1 MHRCPESF
9 KLRCAAL
16 LASALLSGCMSVP
29 VPELPAQVP
38 GAWSQAAGEGARAV
52 DLRSWW
58 TALDDPRLNAL
69 VEEALRR
76 NLDLEQSAR
85 LLQGE
90 REVAGRWRSRYLP
103 GFGVGARPVQ
113 DAQAKDSY
121 FHASIDM
128 VWELGLFGAA
138 ESSRL
143 QAGADA
149 DLAAAREQGLRVS
162 VVAAVVRNYL
172 DLGVANGQIAL
183 LTQMAELDR
192 EAERLAQVRLN
203 TRLGTPQ
210 DADTAS
216 VRRQRTL
223 AALASMRLAAD
234 RSARALAL
242 LLGRDAPDPGWSAVA
257 PSQGLP
263 GFALGEVPADLLRTR
278 PDIREAEAEVLRA
291 AARLGMARSALYPRL
306 SLGGSVLYA
315 YNMTQNHRSNNNFV
329 PAGGPTID
337 IPLWD
342 WGARQ
347 AQVKAGEQG
356 IAAALAGYRKAVLSG
371 VSEVEESLSALARER
386 ERIAALDE
394 ARRVLDRRNGSQ
406 RKLASLGLSS
416 PYDGLE
422 GRRALLEAQSDV
434 ALARGA
440 RTLAFVALYKAL
452 GGAPLAPQPQPEQQA
467 QQQAQEQAQQPRQ
480 VRP

>member
-1 MHRCPESF
+1 M
-9 KLRCAAL
+9 
-16 LASALLSGCMSVP
+16 
-29 VPELPAQVP
+29 
-38 GAWSQAAGEGARAV
+38 
-52 DLRSWW
+52 
-58 TALDDPRLNAL
+58 
-69 VEEALRR
+69 
-76 NLDLEQSAR
+76 
-85 LLQGE
+85 
-90 REVAGRWRSRYLP
+90 
-103 GFGVGARPVQ
+103 
-113 DAQAKDSY
+113 
-121 FHASIDM
+121 
-128 VWELGLFGAA
+128 
-138 ESSRL
+138 
-143 QAGADA
+143 
-149 DLAAAREQGLRVS
+149 
-162 VVAAVVRNYL
+162 
-172 DLGVANGQIAL
+172 
-183 LTQMAELDR
+183 
-192 EAERLAQVRLN
+192 
-203 TRLGTPQ
+203 
-210 DADTAS
+210 
-216 VRRQRTL
+216 
-223 AALASMRLAAD
+223 
-234 RSARALAL
+234 
-242 LLGRDAPDPGWSAVA
+242 A

-263 GFALGEVPADLLRTR
+263 GFALGEVLDLLRTR

-315 YNMTQNHRSNNNFV
+315 YNMTQNRRSNKTSFR
-329 PAGGPTID
+329 GGPTID

-422 GRRALLEAQSDV
+422 GRRALPLLEAQSDV

-452 GGAPLAPQPQPEQQA
+452 GGARWRRSLSRNSRRNSRRKSRRKSRRNNPGRCVHDRPGAQDTGLRMAALRARGAGGRLLRPDAGGAGGAGAGHFRRFGAIRERVLSLISGPAIPARKASIWPHGQRRRRNAAAHGSRGRGGRALPVGRWRLDARARRRRQRVNLSVRHCRRPRRHAVLEAAAAGPAQAPARAGAVIVDSADLESLGVA
-467 QQQAQEQAQQPRQ
+467 EGGKAWINGHRCAWSPRS
-480 VRP
+480 RGCAAWAA

>member
-1 MHRCPESF
+1 
-9 KLRCAAL
+9 
-16 LASALLSGCMSVP
+16 
-29 VPELPAQVP
+29 
-38 GAWSQAAGEGARAV
+38 
-52 DLRSWW
+52 
-58 TALDDPRLNAL
+58 
-69 VEEALRR
+69 
-76 NLDLEQSAR
+76 
-85 LLQGE
+85 
-90 REVAGRWRSRYLP
+90 
-103 GFGVGARPVQ
+103 
-113 DAQAKDSY
+113 
-121 FHASIDM
+121 
-128 VWELGLFGAA
+128 
-138 ESSRL
+138 
-143 QAGADA
+143 
-149 DLAAAREQGLRVS
+149 
-162 VVAAVVRNYL
+162 
-172 DLGVANGQIAL
+172 
-183 LTQMAELDR
+183 
-192 EAERLAQVRLN
+192 
-203 TRLGTPQ
+203 
-210 DADTAS
+210 
-216 VRRQRTL
+216 
-223 AALASMRLAAD
+223 
-234 RSARALAL
+234 
-242 LLGRDAPDPGWSAVA
+242 
-257 PSQGLP
+257 
-263 GFALGEVPADLLRTR
+263 
-278 PDIREAEAEVLRA
+278 
-291 AARLGMARSALYPRL
+291 MARSALYPRL

-452 GGAPLAPQPQPEQQA
+452 GGARWRRSLSRHSRRNSRRNNRRNNRRNSWRNNPGRCVHDRPGA
-467 QQQAQEQAQQPRQ
+467 QDPGL
-480 VRP
+480 

>member
-1 MHRCPESF
+1 M
-9 KLRCAAL
+9 
-16 LASALLSGCMSVP
+16 
-29 VPELPAQVP
+29 
-38 GAWSQAAGEGARAV
+38 
-52 DLRSWW
+52 
-58 TALDDPRLNAL
+58 
-69 VEEALRR
+69 RR

-143 QAGADA
+143 RAGADA

-216 VRRQRTL
+216 VRRQRTWPRWRRCAWRPTGRRARWRCCW
-223 AALASMRLAAD
+223 AAMRRIPAG
-234 RSARALAL
+234 ARW
-242 LLGRDAPDPGWSAVA
+242 RRRR
-257 PSQGLP
+257 GLP
-263 GFALGEVPADLLRTR
+263 GFALGKCRPTCCAPVRTSAR
-278 PDIREAEAEVLRA
+278 PK
-291 AARLGMARSALYPRL
+291 PKC
-306 SLGGSVLYA
+306 
-315 YNMTQNHRSNNNFV
+315 F
-329 PAGGPTID
+329 GP
-337 IPLWD
+337 P
-342 WGARQ
+342 
-347 AQVKAGEQG
+347 QG
-356 IAAALAGYRKAVLSG
+356 WAWR
-371 VSEVEESLSALARER
+371 
-386 ERIAALDE
+386 
-394 ARRVLDRRNGSQ
+394 ARRCI
-406 RKLASLGLSS
+406 
-416 PYDGLE
+416 
-422 GRRALLEAQSDV
+422 RA
-434 ALARGA
+434 
-440 RTLAFVALYKAL
+440 
-452 GGAPLAPQPQPEQQA
+452 
-467 QQQAQEQAQQPRQ
+467 
-480 VRP
+480 

>member
-1 MHRCPESF
+1 M
-9 KLRCAAL
+9 
-16 LASALLSGCMSVP
+16 
-29 VPELPAQVP
+29 
-38 GAWSQAAGEGARAV
+38 
-52 DLRSWW
+52 
-58 TALDDPRLNAL
+58 
-69 VEEALRR
+69 
-76 NLDLEQSAR
+76 
-85 LLQGE
+85 
-90 REVAGRWRSRYLP
+90 
-103 GFGVGARPVQ
+103 Q

-242 LLGRDAPDPGWSAVA
+242 LLAATRRIPAGARWRRRRACPVSPWGSAGRPAAH
-257 PSQGLP
+257 PS
-263 GFALGEVPADLLRTR
+263 
-278 PDIREAEAEVLRA
+278 DIREAEAEVLRA

-434 ALARGA
+434 LARGA

-452 GGAPLAPQPQPEQQA
+452 GGARWRRSLSRHSRRNSRRNNRRNNRRNSWRNNPGRCVHDRPGA
-467 QQQAQEQAQQPRQ
+467 QDPGL
-480 VRP
+480 

>member
-1 MHRCPESF
+1 M
-9 KLRCAAL
+9 
-16 LASALLSGCMSVP
+16 
-29 VPELPAQVP
+29 
-38 GAWSQAAGEGARAV
+38 
-52 DLRSWW
+52 
-58 TALDDPRLNAL
+58 
-69 VEEALRR
+69 
-76 NLDLEQSAR
+76 
-85 LLQGE
+85 
-90 REVAGRWRSRYLP
+90 
-103 GFGVGARPVQ
+103 
-113 DAQAKDSY
+113 
-121 FHASIDM
+121 
-128 VWELGLFGAA
+128 
-138 ESSRL
+138 
-143 QAGADA
+143 
-149 DLAAAREQGLRVS
+149 S

-242 LLGRDAPDPGWSAVA
+242 LLGRDAPDSGWSAVA

-263 GFALGEVPADLLRTR
+263 GFAPEVPADLLRTR

-394 ARRVLDRRNGSQ
+394 ARRVLDRRAGSQ
-406 RKLASLGLSS
+406 RKLASLACPAPTTGWRAGARCSRRSPTRCARRADPGL
-416 PYDGLE
+416 
-422 GRRALLEAQSDV
+422 RRALQGAG
-434 ALARGA
+434 GA
-440 RTLAFVALYKAL
+440 RCAR
-452 GGAPLAPQPQPEQQA
+452 QPQSEQL
-467 QQQAQEQAQQPRQ
+467 AQEQAQQPRQ